1 MGKYIQEHVFSDVQY
16 YSTSIK
22 YLFYLTIFKPGYH
35 TSTTTV
41 FTSDT
46 YNVSVLNRVSQS
58 KA

>member
-22 YLFYLTIFKPGYH
+22 YLFYLTIFKLGYH

-46 YNVSVLNRVSQS
+46 
-58 KA
+58 